1 MLRRVALF
9 GWLLD
14 ALEMF
19 AQGQRRRDDKRAIRL
34 LDEGTEPDR
43 RAHRRQG
50 RARHSG
56 DARGNRCLDVGT
68 RIDNGNL
75 TALLHAQGI
84 ARNDF
89 VEG

>member
-1 MLRRVALF
+1 MRWKCLRKVREDETTNELF
-9 GWLLD
+9 AFL
-14 ALEMF
+14 
-19 AQGQRRRDDKRAIRL
+19 RD
-34 LDEGTEPDR
+34 GTEGDR
-43 RAHRRQG
+43 RTDPRQG

>member
-19 AQGQRRRDDKRAIRL
+19 AQGQRRRDDKRAVRL
-34 LDEGTEPDR
+34 LDDGTERDR
-43 RAHRRQG
+43 RADPRHG

-56 DARGNRCLDVGT
+56 DARGNRCLYVGT
-68 RIDNGNL
+68 RIDHRNL
-75 TALLHAQGI
+75 TALPYTRGI